1 MIKNSTDFLKKNIF
15 RANDDFL
22 TANFWLRFSCETKSE
37 RELVDFYLNLIT
49 ERKTNYRTDFIVAR
63 FLYEGNLSDKIIY
76 RTGGGIALSGNYNG
90 VVIQNSYHKIF
101 GIRKVDLK
109 YEENK
114 TQFGAFYFSMKYKFY
129 SGGRFVFRSST
140 SLSYL
145 TGNGPSFF
153 EYGAS
158 AVFNPYIL
166 TPRYQVRL
174 HIGDIT
180 YYKKSPELSPFF
192 AGGFLW
198 ALITTIR
205 FFDFVNTSVWVTG
218 NQYGID
224 DQNHFGIAFGFGGT
238 SQVPLNID
246 DIKFP

>member
-1 MIKNSTDFLKKNIF
+1 MPI
-15 RANDDFL
+15 FL